1 MSRSL
6 YFGRRERSTGRGSP
20 VVQANLGSA
29 VSLGCSQCVFPPSSG
44 CQSPSGLDHRL
55 TLSTGWLH
63 IGLSLFDRV
72 CSTKKVREERDEAK
86 LTHLRVFTAFPL
98 PFLSALNNFVCSSSV
113 FSLTSSLPQRLEFS
127 RGNL

>member
-29 VSLGCSQCVFPPSSG
+29 VSLECSQCVFPPSSG

-55 TLSTGWLH
+55 TSSAGWLH

-72 CSTKKVREERDEAK
+72 GGTKKVREERDEVK
-86 LTHLRVFTAFPL
+86 PIHLCVFIVSSL
-98 PFLSALNNFVCSSSV
+98 PFLSALNNFVSSSSV
-113 FSLTSSLPQRLEFS
+113 FSLTSSLPQRFEFS
-127 RGNL
+127 QGNL